1 MFGMAL
7 ETAAKVISLSDD
19 NHECLSYNRSCF
31 ETQCTA
37 KSVQKRKDDVRD
49 RTGDVTS
56 DEI

>member
-1 MFGMAL
+1 MAL